1 MQVFSPIEVDQTK
14 EQPQSNE
21 SNPSTETHILNS
33 VNSQAP
39 TLISTDHQI
48 PYSSPSTSVAY
59 IPAQINMVQ
68 NPSIPAFHTINSQ
81 YSPLQQGTT
90 SETIK
95 PFVLMPQVTTSP
107 SFTTQESTIVS
118 TPQEL
123 TIISTCQAQ
132 SDTIQALTYQ
142 SSTAVFPPQSSYSQY
157 HPTNVG
163 GTTTTTDAL
172 NPKEISN
179 YFTQFQTQVSQSN
192 NSSTIPMFSV
202 KNFPQISTLAQPL
215 GKLYI
220 FHYLCI
226 FIVYVLVIDLH
237 RGG

>member
-1 MQVFSPIEVDQTK
+1 MQVLSPVEVNQTK
-14 EQPQSNE
+14 EQPQTNE
-21 SNPSTETHILNS
+21 SNPNTEPQISNN

-39 TLISTDHQI
+39 TLISTDQQI

-59 IPAQINMVQ
+59 IPPQINMIQ

-81 YSPLQQGTT
+81 YSPPPPGTT

-95 PFVLMPQVTTSP
+95 PFVLMPQVTTSAL
-107 SFTTQESTIVS
+107 FTAQESTTIS

-123 TIISTCQAQ
+123 TIISTCQ
-132 SDTIQALTYQ
+132 SDTSQTLTYQ
-142 SSTAVFPPQSSYSQY
+142 SSTSVFPPQSNYSQY

-163 GTTTTTDAL
+163 GTTTTTDVL
-172 NPKEISN
+172 NSKEISN
-179 YFTQFQTQVSQSN
+179 YFTQFQNQVSQSN

-220 FHYLCI
+220 F
-226 FIVYVLVIDLH
+226 IVCFSY
-237 RGG
+237 RRKSGER